1 MTNSELKVDSATSVL
16 LLMDFQNGILA
27 NYPDVAPYLLA
38 KALDVLT
45 LAREQGISVG
55 FVRVAFEDSDYES
68 VPPTNKTFSTF
79 AAARRFPAA
88 APESQV
94 ATAIAPIE
102 GEKTYRKIRVGA
114 MSTTDLE
121 SDLKAKGIKT
131 LILAGIATGGVVL
144 STVRDAADKDYRIIV
159 LKDACTDADPQ
170 VHEVLVEKLF
180 PRQAT
185 VVTVEEFI
193 AAQQN

>member
-1 MTNSELKVDSATSVL
+1 ML

-45 LAREQGISVG
+45 LAREQGIGVG

-68 VPPTNKTFSTF
+68 VPSTNKTFSTF

-121 SDLKAKGIKT
+121 SDLKAKGIET